1 MGERREASIQTYALG
16 TELHC
21 PLCSAASGRLSLR
34 IQGRCPPLKSK
45 WGGNLELNLEASLYT
60 FFTPMDALPMQFETT
75 GDYGGAR
82 ESHGFL
88 TGTEYT
94 FFPLFCPVAEFET
107 LYELV

>member
-1 MGERREASIQTYALG
+1 M
-16 TELHC
+16 
-21 PLCSAASGRLSLR
+21 
-34 IQGRCPPLKSK
+34 
-45 WGGNLELNLEASLYT
+45 WGGNLEASLYT

-88 TGTEYT
+88 GTEYT

>member
-1 MGERREASIQTYALG
+1 
-16 TELHC
+16 
-21 PLCSAASGRLSLR
+21 
-34 IQGRCPPLKSK
+34 
-45 WGGNLELNLEASLYT
+45 
-60 FFTPMDALPMQFETT
+60 MDALPMQFETT

-107 LYELV
+107 LYELVKLYYTG